1 MERAGPLKV
10 TEKWKHPSQSPKNFP
25 QRSSPRT
32 MKQWRHGLKLGY
44 AGLAITVV
52 GVIMLYWT
60 PWVLIVG
67 FLIGFVGFVSA
78 SWHR

>member
-1 MERAGPLKV
+1 
-10 TEKWKHPSQSPKNFP
+10 
-25 QRSSPRT
+25 